1 MFPAEFGWGT
11 TTSSTQAEGA
21 AERSDWAGW
30 EASGRAPRSGR
41 GNGFA
46 ARFAEDFELAAS
58 TRLVDHQ
65 ISLSWAR
72 LEPVAGRFD
81 EAEVERCRVVLEAAR
96 EAGLRPWVCLLHHT
110 IPGWF
115 EDLGGFGDD
124 RASGYSWPRWVDE
137 IAQRF
142 GDLAHGWVPIH
153 APGALAMSGW
163 LTGASPPGRRDFAEY
178 SRVVE
183 RLTIAHRDAH
193 RQLRGAGQPISTV
206 ASVPPVFA
214 ADGSPGARTARGLL
228 DEALTGA
235 VVRGF
240 RDGLLVRPGREP
252 QPLDDLAG
260 SADVIGVECGPAVAV
275 DAEMAIGA
283 YPVAAR
289 RDGRGRALWPESIS
303 RVLERLADELPAVP
317 LVVSGVGVA
326 TSDEVE
332 RVIVLHEML
341 QRIESA
347 VGDGIAVVGV
357 RFEPIIDCYDWT
369 AGWSAPG
376 GLFDRERGPRPA
388 AELVADTIAAATVPR
403 DLEPYLERARER

>member
-11 TTSSTQAEGA
+11 TTSSTQSEGA
-21 AERSDWAGW
+21 PERSDWAGW

-46 ARFAEDFELAAS
+46 GRFAEDLELAAS
-58 TRLVDHQ
+58 TGLVDHQ
-65 ISLSWAR
+65 ISLPWAR

-81 EAEVERCRVVLEAAR
+81 EAEVERYLVVLGAAR
-96 EAGLRPWVCLLHHT
+96 NAGLRPWVCLLHHT

-124 RASGYSWPRWVDE
+124 RAAGYAWPRWVDE
-137 IAQRF
+137 VAQRF

-153 APGALAMSGW
+153 APGAMAMSGW

-178 SRVVE
+178 SQVVA

-193 RQLRGAGQPISTV
+193 RQLRGAGQPISTI
-206 ASVPPVFA
+206 ATVPPVFA
-214 ADGSPGARTARGLL
+214 ADGSPGAGTARGLL
-228 DEALTGA
+228 DEALTGS

-240 RDGLLVRPGREP
+240 RDGLLVRPGRDP
-252 QPLDDLAG
+252 QPLADLAG

-275 DAEMAIGA
+275 DAEMAISA

-289 RDGRGRALWPESIS
+289 RDGRGRALWPEAIS
-303 RVLERLADELPAVP
+303 RVLERLAEELPGVP

-347 VGDGIAVVGV
+347 VEDGIAVVGV

-376 GLFDRERGPRPA
+376 GLFDRERSPRAA
-388 AELVADTIAAATVPR
+388 AELVADTIATATVPS
-403 DLEPYLERARER
+403 DLEPYLDSARER